1 MTRIFLATK
10 RNRMKA
16 FRDVPVNEQGFSLL
30 ECSKLVQT
38 EIIKKLHDKE
48 LIALLNFLDPD
59 KVADILQLIRKSR
72 RKKVWAELETAIRDK
87 VEFLLKFDPKTA
99 AGMMSLDYIE
109 VKKNSSAEYIIK
121 SVRKHERKTGRVP
134 AVLVVDGGFLIGELS
149 IHHFA
154 LEGKKAKI
162 SKHIKKIHHICY
174 NEKADAILQTFRQN
188 RHGKI
193 VVLDDNQS
201 ILGVIYTD
209 DVLKL
214 IDSQIS
220 KSLRKFAGV
229 NKEEDTQ
236 DGAITKVKYRYKWLI
251 LNLFTAFL
259 AAAVISLFE
268 GTISRMV
275 ILAAYLPIVAGMG
288 GNAATQTLAV
298 TVRGMALKEINKENA
313 KKIVLNEVLAGVMNG
328 VITGAVAAGIAIF
341 LDQGAGIGF
350 VLAAA
355 MVANLF
361 IAGFFGTVIPLLM
374 RKMGKDPASSATI
387 FITTATD
394 VFGFLAFLGLA
405 TILL

>member
-1 MTRIFLATK
+1 MQ
-10 RNRMKA
+10 A

-59 KVADILQLIRKSR
+59 KVADILQLIRKTR
-72 RKKVWAELETAIRDK
+72 RKKVGAELETSIRDK

-109 VKKNSSAEYIIK
+109 VKKDSSVEAVLKAI
-121 SVRKHERKTGRVP
+121 RKHERQTGRVP
-134 AVLVVDGGFLIGELS
+134 AVLVVDGGFLIGEIA
-149 IHHFA
+149 IHNFA
-154 LEGKKAKI
+154 LKGRKTKVH
-162 SKHIKKIHHICY
+162 KHIKKIHNICY
-174 NEKADAILQTFRQN
+174 NEKADAILQTFKQN

-201 ILGVIYTD
+201 ILGVIYVD

-214 IDSQIS
+214 IDNQAS

-229 NKEEDTQ
+229 NREENIQ
-236 DGAITKVKYRYKWLI
+236 DDALTKTRYRYRWLI

-259 AAAVISLFE
+259 AAAVVGLFE
-268 GTISRMV
+268 DTISRLV

-298 TVRGMALKEINKENA
+298 TVRGMALKEINKDNA
-313 KKIVLNEVLAGVMNG
+313 KKIIFNEVLAGVFNG
-328 VITGAVAAGIAIF
+328 VITGAIAAVIAIF
-341 LDQGAGIGF
+341 LNESVGIGL

-355 MVANLF
+355 MVVNLF

-374 RKMGKDPASSATI
+374 QKFGKDPASSATI